1 MPRYRRTWL
10 SLVEPLA
17 SDSGWNGIQKEI
29 KVSLRNQIEVGPA
42 LRLGGWDYHS
52 SICDLASIWAWSFL
66 FQQLCLCYHSL
77 LIGHRIAIEQ
87 QIDFFRLGTY
97 HSYRDTASQYITV
110 VVSFKEFGRLL
121 NTVGF
126 HHRWFAPLQW
136 VPEVPLRP
144 SGDRWT
150 QKGRPRTAS
159 TVVCS
164 HSEQGIFV
172 LGVAVFFRKRTVK
185 FRSTLVTRNRGR
197 SKRGVFARAQLL
209 KLCSYV

>member
-1 MPRYRRTWL
+1 MRL
-10 SLVEPLA
+10 GINMSLV
-17 SDSGWNGIQKEI
+17 
-29 KVSLRNQIEVGPA
+29 VSLSTA
-42 LRLGGWDYHS
+42 LPLLS
-52 SICDLASIWAWSFL
+52 QPFNWSPD
-66 FQQLCLCYHSL
+66 CY
-77 LIGHRIAIEQ
+77 RTANRF
-87 QIDFFRLGTY
+87 FFRLGTY
-97 HSYRDTASQYITV
+97 HNFRDTVSQYITV

-164 HSEQGIFV
+164 HSEQGIFG
-172 LGVAVFFRKRTVK
+172 LGVGVFFRKRTVK

-209 KLCSYV
+209 KMCSYV